1 MQKGRKIWLAL
12 ILGLLMCVSFA
23 FGAVGVGAANY
34 YNANGTAFSWSFDA
48 NGVSSQIPYA
58 NTTGTPVNARYGME
72 DPANNYNV
80 GTDGSTFVVADKYIR
95 MDLANG
101 IDINKPF
108 NVSFYVDANSGWT
121 PATQNRYLTLSLFGS
136 VDSLMAYNHT
146 EWYDWTEANT
156 SVLSI
161 ALAERAVDVPGNQGK
176 ILGGRGSST
185 SQPLP
190 TSYGDLVRQLHS
202 FTFYVGT
209 GGADSSY
216 IAYANQQTHTTTPY
230 HANANDYT
238 TAKFPE
244 GKIYFA
250 IGGVGLGMQIR
261 AKISQPYSFVNFE
274 TNGGSF
280 VAKQLLANGTTV
292 TEPTNPTKSG
302 WTFAGWYTDAGLT
315 SAFNFT
321 TAINTDTTLYAKW
334 TQNGGGGSSSTTY
347 TVSFDA
353 NGGTGSMAPVSG
365 VSGNYTL
372 PACTF
377 TAPTGK
383 IFKGWATTSTGT
395 PISTTSVSISTNVTL
410 YAIWGTDSATGYT
423 ISFNANGGYGY
434 MAPVSGI
441 SGTYTFPPCTFAAPV
456 GKVFDGWSQYAGG
469 FAANPGVIEV
479 NSDLTLYAIWK
490 DATGTGDTGNN
501 TGSNTG
507 DDSSDLGYVTCG
519 SVVFAPSM
527 AGLLLGALG
536 VVFAV
541 KKKHDK

>member
-1 MQKGRKIWLAL
+1 
-12 ILGLLMCVSFA
+12 MCVSSA
-23 FGAVGVGAANY
+23 FGVIGAGAANY
-34 YNANGTAFSWSFDA
+34 YNADGSAFSWSFDA
-48 NGVSSQIPYA
+48 HGVSTQIPYSDTA
-58 NTTGTPVNARYGME
+58 GTPVNTRYGME
-72 DPANNYNV
+72 DPPNNYSV
-80 GTDGSTFVVADKYIR
+80 GTDGSTFVLANKYIR
-95 MDLANG
+95 MDLADG

-108 NVSFYVDANSGWT
+108 NVSFYVDENSGWT
-121 PATQNRYLTLSLFGS
+121 PATQNRYLALALFGS
-136 VDSLMAYNHT
+136 VDSLMAYNQ
-146 EWYDWTEANT
+146 EDWWQFDPAENS
-156 SVLSI
+156 SVFSL
-161 ALAERAVDVPGNQGK
+161 ALAESEVTVADNQGK
-176 ILGGRGSST
+176 FVGGRGSST

-190 TSYGDLVRQLHS
+190 TSYGDLVRQWHS

-216 IAYANQQTHTTTPY
+216 IAYANEQTHTTTPY
-230 HANANDYT
+230 HANATDFNT
-238 TAKFPE
+238 TSFPE

-250 IGGVGLGMQIR
+250 IGGVGAGMQIK

-280 VAKQLLANGTTV
+280 VAKQLLANGTTA
-292 TEPTNPTKSG
+292 TEPANPTKSG
-302 WTFAGWYTDAGLT
+302 WTFAGWYTDTGLT
-315 SAFNFT
+315 SEFNFT
-321 TAINTDTTLYAKW
+321 TAINADTTLYAKW
-334 TQNGGGGSSSTTY
+334 TQGGGSSTTY
-347 TVSFDA
+347 TVSFNA

-372 PACTF
+372 PTCTF
-377 TAPTGK
+377 TAPAGK
-383 IFKGWATTSTGT
+383 VFKGWATTSTGT

-423 ISFNANGGYGY
+423 ISFNANGGSGY

-441 SGTYTFPPCTFAAPV
+441 SGTYTFPPCTFTAPV
-456 GKVFDGWSQYAGG
+456 GKVFDGWSQYPGG

-490 DATGTGDTGNN
+490 DATGTGDTGNGG
-501 TGSNTG
+501 TGTG
-507 DDSSDLGYVTCG
+507 EGSDDLGYVTCG